1 MNQGKLD
8 VVKQEMVSMNIYITG
23 ISELKWMGMW
33 EFNSEDHDIY
43 YCGQES
49 LRRNGVVLILNKRV
63 QIAVLGCNFKN
74 DRIILIHFQGKP
86 FNTTVIQVYAP
97 TIDAEEF
104 EVNEFYKKLHLLEL
118 KPKKDVLFI
127 IGDWNAKV
135 GSQETSGITSKFDLE
150 VQKARKRLTELSQK
164 NSPVIANT
172 LFQQLKE
179 VILHMDITR
188 WSIPKSD

>member
-8 VVKQEMVSMNIYITG
+8 VVKQEMASMNIYITG
-23 ISELKWMGMW
+23 ISELKWMGMG

-49 LRRNGVVLILNKRV
+49 LRRNGVALILNKRV

-74 DRIILIHFQGKP
+74 DRMISIHFQGKP

-97 TIDAEEF
+97 TIDAEEV

-118 KPKKDVLFI
+118 KQNKRCPFHHRGLECKSRKSRDI
-127 IGDWNAKV
+127 WNYMQV
-135 GSQETSGITSKFDLE
+135 
-150 VQKARKRLTELSQK
+150 
-164 NSPVIANT
+164 
-172 LFQQLKE
+172 
-179 VILHMDITR
+179 
-188 WSIPKSD
+188 

>member
-86 FNTTVIQVYAP
+86 FNTTVIQVYSL
-97 TIDAEEF
+97 TSNAE
-104 EVNEFYKKLHLLEL
+104 
-118 KPKKDVLFI
+118 
-127 IGDWNAKV
+127 
-135 GSQETSGITSKFDLE
+135 
-150 VQKARKRLTELSQK
+150 
-164 NSPVIANT
+164 
-172 LFQQLKE
+172 
-179 VILHMDITR
+179 
-188 WSIPKSD
+188 